1 MIVTI
6 RMTRAV
12 AGGAV
17 LLCAVIASMLLAQE
31 HQHEHGDKAD
41 APKIAPPKIFLDK
54 SLRIVQYQLKRLDN
68 QRLLM
73 VERKT
78 DDSKYAPVYGAILT
92 RAGMS
97 RQYRDEALQGL
108 VALGKSDAVTEL
120 LKALETMDAE
130 DLQQQRTG
138 RQLAAMLLGLPEGEL
153 EKKHGALTK
162 STESENQLVRT
173 AGYAGLIGA
182 GMSLI
187 SKQLSDQ
194 SPQATLDWL
203 TAITW
208 LPKPGQRSALRLD
221 VVGLVTRDIQP
232 QAVRKQAI
240 QTLAVIPSQP
250 QQTFEL
256 LVPYVSDPKYR
267 TEAVRTLLGVPD
279 KFRDPTLSGNVVDVL
294 VKHAEATP
302 AAKRTTD
309 PFLDAMQLAD
319 QLLGRIPGDESR
331 AYRKRLRE
339 ITVRVV
345 RIHTVEEE
353 MRYDIP
359 YFAVEAGRPVQVVLK
374 NEDLMPHNLVI
385 TAPGGL
391 QKVAQ
396 EGAVLGPN
404 PGFEKKPYVPEMP
417 EVLFATGMVQS
428 RQQERLTFTAPAE
441 AGEYP
446 FVCTFPRHWMRMYGV
461 MVVVKDLDAWTKNPV
476 APKDPLGNNR
486 AFVQSWKV
494 EDFKEDLVSGLRGRS
509 LQIGEKIFKAATC
522 AQCHKVRGV
531 GGSVGPELTDILK
544 RWKGDQYGILR
555 EVLDPSHRIDPKYAV
570 QMIATDDGKVF
581 TGIVKAED
589 KQTISL
595 LVNPESPKPTV
606 IKRSDIDEMFKTS
619 KSMMPKALLDRFTKD
634 EIFELLAFLVSL
646 KPAAP

>member
-1 MIVTI
+1 
-6 RMTRAV
+6 
-12 AGGAV
+12 
-17 LLCAVIASMLLAQE
+17 
-31 HQHEHGDKAD
+31 
-41 APKIAPPKIFLDK
+41 
-54 SLRIVQYQLKRLDN
+54 LKRLDN

-78 DDSKYAPVYGAILT
+78 DDSKYAPVYAAILT

-138 RQLAAMLLGLPEGEL
+138 RQLAVMLLGLPEGEL
-153 EKKHGALTK
+153 EKKHGALTR

-208 LPKPGQRSALRLD
+208 LPKPAQRAALRLD

-240 QTLAVIPSQP
+240 QTLAVVPSQP

-279 KFRDPTLSGNVVDVL
+279 KFRDPTLSSNVVDVL

-319 QLLGRIPGDESR
+319 QLLGRIPGDVSR
-331 AYRKRLRE
+331 TYRKRLRE